1 MPSFE
6 KRSSLDEKNDC
17 MRPRTARTASSEPGT
32 NSSYSTRH
40 LRETALAL
48 SSVVALGAN
57 IICNKIPGLAPRQR
71 ALCQSRPDAIIVIGE
86 GAQMG
91 INECQYQFRYGRWNC
106 SALGERTV
114 FGQELR
120 VESVSLKEFRMITL
134 AFQEVHIAVK
144 SPPRWEM
151 SGPALWWTHAG
162 HQKSDC
168 KDIPGV
174 VPLERGQKSSLAPS
188 HPPHPPLPPPP
199 STTSG
204 RGGAPRAPVHP
215 SIPHSYHCIGIT
227 AAARCA
233 RGIQTDLAI
242 IDWTAREVLRGIQH
256 IGQHLLL
263 PGQEVPSSEA
273 VLTASLALPS
283 PPGSREAAFTYAIT
297 AAGVAHAVTAA
308 CSQGN
313 LSNCGCDREKQGY
326 YNQEEGWKWGG
337 CSADIRYGV
346 ELSRR
351 FVDAREIK
359 KNARRL
365 MNLHNNEAGRKVLED
380 RMKLECKC
388 HGVSGSCTTK
398 TCWTTL
404 PKFREIGYIL
414 KDKYNE
420 AVHVEAVRASR
431 LRQPT
436 FLKVKKAQS
445 YRKPPDTELVYI
457 ERSPNYCEE
466 DSSTGSVGTQGRL
479 CNRTSPHT
487 DGCDLMCC
495 GRGYNTH
502 QYTKVWQCNCKFQW
516 CCFVRCNTCSERT
529 EVFTCK

>member
-1 MPSFE
+1 MIIFSS
-6 KRSSLDEKNDC
+6 RSVLLSVYYPQIFLIL
-17 MRPRTARTASSEPGT
+17 TSG
-32 NSSYSTRH
+32 SY
-40 LRETALAL
+40 LAL

-71 ALCQSRPDAIIVIGE
+71 AICQSRPDAIIVVGE

-120 VESVSLKEFRMITL
+120 VVASRL
-134 AFQEVHIAVK
+134 
-144 SPPRWEM
+144 
-151 SGPALWWTHAG
+151 
-162 HQKSDC
+162 
-168 KDIPGV
+168 GV
-174 VPLERGQKSSLAPS
+174 VIA
-188 HPPHPPLPPPP
+188 H
-199 STTSG
+199 
-204 RGGAPRAPVHP
+204 
-215 SIPHSYHCIGIT
+215 
-227 AAARCA
+227 
-233 RGIQTDLAI
+233 IQTREGLLSQHSLI
-242 IDWTAREVLRGIQH
+242 ARFLMFTIQT
-256 IGQHLLL
+256 
-263 PGQEVPSSEA
+263 EEA
-273 VLTASLALPS
+273 VFSLS
-283 PPGSREAAFTYAIT
+283 GSREAAFTYAIT
-297 AAGVAHAVTAA
+297 AAGVAHAITAA

-313 LSNCGCDREKQGY
+313 LSQCGCDREKQGY

-337 CSADIRYGV
+337 CSADIKYGI
-346 ELSRR
+346 EFSRR

-359 KNARRL
+359 KTPRRL
-365 MNLHNNEAGRKVLED
+365 MNLHNNEAGRKVLEE

-404 PKFREIGYIL
+404 PKFREIGYVL
-414 KDKYNE
+414 KDKYNN
-420 AVHVEAVRASR
+420 AVHVEVVRASR

-436 FLKVKKAQS
+436 HLKVKQTQG
-445 YRKPPDTELVYI
+445 YRKPMETDLVYI
-457 ERSPNYCEE
+457 ERSPNYCEK
-466 DSSTGSVGTQGRL
+466 DAATGSVGTQGRL

-516 CCFVRCNTCSERT
+516 CCFVKCNTCSERT